1 MTSDQIDIFTQ
12 AMTEA
17 FPHAPE
23 GDGPLCWELL
33 ERFPIETVKESI
45 KRHRIELGSGS
56 KALTPSPNR
65 LLALCRYIEDEK
77 IKEQPRPNRR
87 AEYDARDR
95 QVAAIDE
102 FIDAMDQAEFV
113 ELVDRL
119 IEELPI
125 FKRIKGPHDN
135 KEIRAIIFHRIREAR
150 AAK

>member
-1 MTSDQIDIFTQ
+1 MTPDQIDIFTQ

-33 ERFPIETVKESI
+33 ERFPIETVKEAI

-65 LLALCRYIEDEK
+65 LLQICRSIEDAK

-95 QVAAIDE
+95 QIEAIDE
-102 FIDAMDQAEFV
+102 FIEQLEPTELNGLV
-113 ELVDRL
+113 ETLLETTPTLRH
-119 IEELPI
+119 
-125 FKRIKGPHDN
+125 IKNPKEN
-135 KEIRAIIFHRIREAR
+135 KAIRAIIFHRIGEAR
-150 AAK
+150 VAK

>member
-56 KALTPSPNR
+56 KAIAPAPNR
-65 LLALCRYIEDEK
+65 LLQLCRSIEDAK
-77 IKEQPRPNRR
+77 IKDQPRVNPR
-87 AEYDARDR
+87 AAYDARDR
-95 QVAAIDE
+95 QIEAIDQ
-102 FIDAMDQAEFV
+102 FIDAIDRAEFMGM
-113 ELVDRL
+113 VDRL
-119 IEELPI
+119 IEEQPV
-125 FKRIKGPHDN
+125 FKRIKHPYEN
-135 KEIRAIIFHRIREAR
+135 KPIRAIIFHRLREAR
-150 AAK
+150 AEK